1 MCLNNKKHCAI
12 TTIKILGILLLT
24 NLLLTVLGVEY
35 APLYW
40 ISNFTYDSLPLVQ
53 GAELTN
59 SNIEKWGIRGQI
71 GDIMSGHFSALAVL
85 AVAYSITLQV
95 EANQKMA
102 EAIEKQE
109 EALKQTQETILQQ
122 RISIEKQTEANLEQ
136 AKSTLQQAKAIEL
149 QNKST
154 LQQAEAI
161 KLQAQSIEQ
170 QNEALKVQ
178 SETLKAQIKEL
189 IESRKESEKQTEE
202 FYIQNMNV
210 TLDRYYTFLN
220 DKISTMDINL
230 PSIYIGKKQ
239 RYKYYNASEIN
250 AIVKDEKQR
259 LEEITNTLMSIFLA
273 IKDSENNSHKAYTM
287 FMKELKLRI
296 NSSAHLLNIKKYCP
310 ELLDKE
316 LLYLFD

>member
-1 MCLNNKKHCAI
+1 MCSNSKKQCTL
-12 TTIKILGILLLT
+12 TTIKIFGVLLII
-24 NLLLTVLGVEY
+24 NLLLTVLGIEY

-53 GAELTN
+53 GTELTN

-102 EAIEKQE
+102 EAIEKQK
-109 EALKQTQETILQQ
+109 EALKQTQETIFQQ
-122 RISIEKQTEANLEQ
+122 KISIEKQTEANLEQ

-149 QNKST
+149 QAK
-154 LQQAEAI
+154 
-161 KLQAQSIEQ
+161 SIEQ

-178 SETLKAQIKEL
+178 SETLKAQIEEL

-210 TLDRYYTFLN
+210 TLDRYYNFLSDKITKLDIHIPYYYQEAIKYSSDN
-220 DKISTMDINL
+220 DKGRNDF
-230 PSIYIGKKQ
+230 IYSEYKKPL
-239 RYKYYNASEIN
+239 
-250 AIVKDEKQR
+250 D
-259 LEEITNTLMSIFLA
+259 EITNTLQLIFLE
-273 IKDSENNSHKAYTM
+273 IKDSRNNSLKAYNI
-287 FMKELKLRI
+287 FIKEFKLRI

>member
-40 ISNFTYDSLPLVQ
+40 ISNFTYDSLPLEQ
-53 GAELTN
+53 ATELTN
-59 SNIEKWGIRGQI
+59 SNIEKWALRGQI

-102 EAIEKQE
+102 EAIEKQK
-109 EALKQTQETILQQ
+109 EALKQTQETIFQQ
-122 RISIEKQTEANLEQ
+122 KISIEKQTEANLEQ

-149 QNKST
+149 QAK
-154 LQQAEAI
+154 
-161 KLQAQSIEQ
+161 SIEQ

-178 SETLKAQIKEL
+178 SETLKAQIEEL
-189 IESRKESEKQTEE
+189 TESRKESEKQTEE

-210 TLDRYYTFLN
+210 TLDRYYKFLYEELSKIHVSSPEEYKRYKN
-220 DKISTMDINL
+220 TVVSSENIKVAKIKIQKRIQKISNIL
-230 PSIYIGKKQ
+230 
-239 RYKYYNASEIN
+239 A
-250 AIVKDEKQR
+250 
-259 LEEITNTLMSIFLA
+259 SIFVV
-273 IKDSENNSHKAYTM
+273 IKDSEYTSNKAYHM
-287 FMKELKLRI
+287 FTEELMLRL
-296 NSSAHLLNIKKYCP
+296 NSSSSLSNINKYCP
-310 ELLDKE
+310 ELLNKDIVK
-316 LLYLFD
+316 LFNQADS